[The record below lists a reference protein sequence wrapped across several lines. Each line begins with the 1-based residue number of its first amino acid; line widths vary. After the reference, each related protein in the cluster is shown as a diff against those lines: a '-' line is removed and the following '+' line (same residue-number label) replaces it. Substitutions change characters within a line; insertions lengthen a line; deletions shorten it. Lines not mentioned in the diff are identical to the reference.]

1 MFNVPLI
8 SFISAAILIGEI
20 DVDSIKNDVETKV
33 VISGKWLP
41 AFQKA
46 LEKFGEVKK
55 TSLSCYQITA
65 YVEAERLVVYFYA
78 APKVYNSNVRG
89 QPDACGKS
97 ITYFF
102 NQNGDIVDIEYL
114 R

>member
-8 SFISAAILIGEI
+8 SFISGAILIGGI
-20 DVDSIKNDVETKV
+20 DVDSIKNDSDTKV
-33 VISGKWLP
+33 VISGKWLL

-55 TSLSCYQITA
+55 SSLSCYKVTA
-65 YVEAERLVVYFYA
+65 YVKTDRLIVYFYA
-78 APKVYNSNVRG
+78 APEVYNRNVRG
-89 QPDACGKS
+89 QPNSCGKS
-97 ITYFF
+97 ITYFL
-102 NQNGDIVDIEYL
+102 NQSGDVMDIEYL